1 LRSSRFIGAPLAL
14 GVAVGVAVGV
24 AIGAAIGAA
33 VGLALGLAL
42 GVVECQST
50 GGRPARH
57 PIVSCP

>member
-1 LRSSRFIGAPLAL
+1 
-14 GVAVGVAVGV
+14 VAVGVTVGL
-24 AIGAAIGAA
+24 A

>member
-1 LRSSRFIGAPLAL
+1 
-14 GVAVGVAVGV
+14 VAA
-24 AIGAAIGAA
+24 
-33 VGLALGLAL
+33 GLAL